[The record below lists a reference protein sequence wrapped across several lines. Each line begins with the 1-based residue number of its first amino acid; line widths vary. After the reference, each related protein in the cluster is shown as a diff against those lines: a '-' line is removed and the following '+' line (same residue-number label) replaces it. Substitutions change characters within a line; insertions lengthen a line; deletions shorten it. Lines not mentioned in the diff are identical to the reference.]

1 MKRLFI
7 VFTILLFASL
17 FAFAKDLKILTIGNS
32 FVVSVFKDFPEIVK
46 DFPDCTLTLE
56 SANHGGCS
64 FSRHW
69 KYITEEEADANV
81 SRYNKSTITQ
91 GYCSIQPTKASKKRG
106 CNRLSEILESKK
118 WDFITIQ
125 QVSSESLFRETFYPY
140 AENIYKYIN
149 KHAPSAEVVIQ
160 QTWSYRCDDPRFL
173 PTKTWGKDGI
183 NQTEMFKRA
192 EANYAELAKKL
203 NLRVI
208 PTGKAVQNY
217 RAVEKNPFKPY
228 SKEYLATFKQP
239 NVPSNDGD
247 IVGKHI
253 WRKNKKTKEIELC
266 ADHIHFNAR
275 GEYMQ
280 SCLFFGFFFEKDP
293 LEIKYVPKEISADEA
308 KLLREVASKTLKE
321 FKQPRDLK

>member
-7 VFTILLFASL
+7 VFTALLFASL

-81 SRYNKSTITQ
+81 SCYNKSTITQ

-247 IVGKHI
+247 IVGKHR
-253 WRKNKKTKEIELC
+253 WRENKKTKEIELS
-266 ADHIHFNAR
+266 ADHIHFNSR